1 MFYVADVEDHVRVEP
16 RHFGL
21 ATKDA
26 VAEQLQESYVKTM
39 HKDLG
44 FVISVIG
51 VQNVGEGIIIP
62 GDGAAFYKSRF
73 TVLVWRP
80 ELHELIPGTIKEITN
95 FGAFMQI
102 GPAQGM
108 IHISQTMEDFVSL
121 SKTGSLSGKMTKRS
135 LNVGDSC
142 LARIVA
148 ISYKAGEPK
157 IGLTMRQPGLGKVE
171 WLEEIKKKAA
181 AAAKRSEKGEKGGKK
196 KDSKKEKKE

>member
-1 MFYVADVEDHVRVEP
+1 MFYIAEVEDHVRVEP

-26 VAEQLQESYVKTM
+26 VSEQLQESYVKTM

-51 VQNVGEGIIIP
+51 VEDVGEGIIIP
-62 GDGAAFYKSRF
+62 GDGAAYYKSKF
-73 TVLVWRP
+73 TVLVWKP

-121 SKTGSLSGKMTKRS
+121 SKTGNLQGKTTKRS
-135 LNVGDSC
+135 LNTGDNC

-148 ISYKAGEPK
+148 ISYKGGEPK
-157 IGLTMRQPGLGKVE
+157 IGLTMRQPGLGKLE
-171 WLEEIKKKAA
+171 WIEEAHKKSLVAAKKA
-181 AAAKRSEKGEKGGKK
+181 EKGEKTEGKK
-196 KDSKKEKKE
+196 KKEKKE

>member
-1 MFYVADVEDHVRVEP
+1 MFYLAEVEDYVRVEP

-26 VAEQLQESYVKTM
+26 VAEQLEESYVKTM

-51 VQNVGEGIIIP
+51 VKDVGEGIIIP
-62 GDGAAFYKSRF
+62 GDGAAYYKSQF

-80 ELHELIPGTIKEITN
+80 ELHELIPGAIKEITN

-121 SKTGSLSGKMTKRS
+121 SKTGSLQGRATKRS
-135 LNVGDSC
+135 LVVGDNC

-157 IGLTMRQPGLGKVE
+157 IGLTMRQPGLGKLE
-171 WLEEIKKKAA
+171 WLEETKKKALA
-181 AAAKRSEKGEKGGKK
+181 VAKKSEKSEKSGKK
-196 KDSKKEKKE
+196 KKEKKG